1 MNIARNLALIA
12 VMGASTV
19 APLTLAEESSRSMEE
34 VVVTSRRKD
43 ESVQDVPLSVTAFG
57 EEAIEQIKPNTLRDF
72 DGLVPN
78 VYIGMN
84 TAGPGASALYI
95 RGVGYADIEKTQSP
109 QVGVIVDGIQMGSST
124 GQLIDVFDVE
134 SIEINRGPQGVLFG
148 KNTIG
153 GNIVVNRVKP
163 QFNDFGVKASAE
175 MGNYNGKTMKARVNI
190 PLIDD
195 TLAFKFGAISRER
208 DGFYDN
214 VNLNRTAGDIDFSSQ
229 TAALAWAPSDS
240 VEINLTYDHIGDRSQ
255 TMPQDP
261 RFDGDNRF
269 VNRADKIEP
278 TSYEV
283 DQIGL
288 KIDWDISDTMTLHYV
303 GGSAN
308 GRDVVNQD
316 FDGGDI
322 NGAAIPFAQLHT
334 LRDQKYDIQS
344 QELRLDIDV
353 NEQISAMVG
362 YYDFASDLAFR
373 QDTNNILQLPNVAIG
388 LPAEVPCAAV
398 GFRSN
403 ATPGLETFCQFP
415 NARSTQLAGETVDS
429 KAWFGSISYRATD
442 DFEVTLGAR
451 SIDESKSA
459 YNSYTDFSF
468 NPADGRVANPV
479 YDDVSAAG
487 YNEHDFRGLASIP
500 GASYETPEKS
510 WSETIITA
518 SASYRISDQS
528 LAYASYSEGFR
539 SGGFSIRNASGPD
552 RAGYDPE
559 TADQFEIGVKNDFLD
574 NRLRVNLAYYVLNRE
589 GAQFS
594 SIITLPPGSIP
605 GTTTYINN
613 GGESESKGVEIE
625 GQWFMNDNLRLIF
638 NYGTIDVENSAYTLA
653 CELVDGCVTAVVGE
667 LDPSGTLRNLGGGSD
682 SRQPEDS
689 LSISLAFD
697 QEMGGGLFGANVGY
711 KTVGDFLLVNTGGG
725 ADQRLYEGGYSQVDA
740 RISYSFE
747 TSGGDQWSIT
757 AFGKN
762 LTDEAFKEHALFLG
776 GPTTGFQGW
785 GAPRTYALELVW
797 NH

>member
-353 NEQISAMVG
+353 NEQVSAMVG

-398 GFRSN
+398 GFRNN

-797 NH
+797 NR

>member
-1 MNIARNLALIA
+1 MNITRNLALIA

-163 QFNDFGVKASAE
+163 QFNDFGIKASAE

-638 NYGTIDVENSAYTLA
+638 NYGTIDVENSAFTLA

>member
-1 MNIARNLALIA
+1 MNITRNLALIA

-163 QFNDFGVKASAE
+163 QFNDFGIKASAE

-240 VEINLTYDHIGDRSQ
+240 VEINLTYDHIGERSQ

-638 NYGTIDVENSAYTLA
+638 NYGTIDVENSAFTLA

-797 NH
+797 NR

>member
-1 MNIARNLALIA
+1 MKITRMTALLAA
-12 VMGASTV
+12 VGASTIMPV
-19 APLTLAEESSRSMEE
+19 AIAEESTRSMEE

-57 EEAIEQIKPNTLRDF
+57 EEAIAQIKPNTLRDF

-175 MGNYNGKTMKARVNI
+175 MGNYNGRTMKARVNI

-208 DGFYDN
+208 DGFYNN
-214 VNLNRTAGDIDFSSQ
+214 VNLNRTSGDIDFSSQ
-229 TAALAWAPSDS
+229 TAALAWAPSDR
-240 VEINLTYDHIGDRSQ
+240 VEVNLTYDHIGDRSQ

-269 VNRADKIEP
+269 VNRADKVEP
-278 TSYEV
+278 TRYEV
-283 DQIGL
+283 DQLGL
-288 KIDWDISDTMTLHYV
+288 KIDWDLSDTMTLHYV

-344 QELRLDIDV
+344 QELRLDIEV
-353 NEQISAMVG
+353 NEHVSAMVG

-373 QDTNNILQLPNVAIG
+373 QDTNNILQLPNVAIFG
-388 LPAEVPCAAV
+388 ANVPCAAA
-398 GFRSN
+398 GFRNN

-459 YNSYTDFSF
+459 YNGYTDFSF
-468 NPADGRVANPV
+468 NAADGRAANPV

-500 GASYETPEKS
+500 GASYEAPEKS

-552 RAGYDPE
+552 RAGYNPE

-613 GGESESKGVEIE
+613 GGESESKGIEIE

-638 NYGTIDVENSAYTLA
+638 NYGTIDVENSAFTLA

-689 LSISLAFD
+689 LSISLAYD

-725 ADQRLYEGGYSQVDA
+725 ADQRLYEGGYAQMDA

>member
-1 MNIARNLALIA
+1 MNITRNLALIA

-353 NEQISAMVG
+353 NEQVSAMVG

-638 NYGTIDVENSAYTLA
+638 NYGTIDVENSAFTLA

>member
-1 MNIARNLALIA
+1 MNITRNLALIA

-163 QFNDFGVKASAE
+163 QFNDFGIKASAE

-278 TSYEV
+278 TIYEV

-398 GFRSN
+398 GFRNN

-638 NYGTIDVENSAYTLA
+638 NYGTIDVENSAFTLA

-797 NH
+797 SH